1 MKNKIIVLGIVISL
15 IMSLVVLTGC
25 GNEEDKKV
33 NVTKVGDLNLELE
46 GALSFSEGL
55 APVCKDG
62 KWGYIDKEGNTVID
76 YKFDAAM
83 PFSDGLGMVLED
95 EKTGFVDKEGNL
107 VIDCKYD
114 NAGEEGFQDGVA
126 RVYQDDE
133 WGVIDKE
140 ENEIV
145 PFGKYYKIGAFE
157 NGIAQVESETA
168 RDFTSETGYIDTQG
182 NEIVEMSLDNLG
194 LRYLN
199 DGLAVKSTA
208 KYNDTS
214 SSPSDT
220 KYGYVNEKGDVVIEQ
235 KYEKAADFSEGLAAV
250 SEDGENIGF
259 IDTEGNLV
267 IDYQFK
273 NAMNFKNGYAI
284 VNNGEKCGVIDTKGN
299 LVVDY
304 KYDYISSFSEGLAAF
319 VPDLSVDED
328 EQKCG
333 YINEKGEVA
342 IEPIYEAKG
351 IIAYGYADFSEGLAA
366 VCEDGNWGYINY
378 EGKPIVGKISGEE
391 QQ

>member
-1 MKNKIIVLGIVISL
+1 MKRKVLIIGIIL
-15 IMSLVVLTGC
+15 ILVMSLVLLTGC

-33 NVTKVGDLNLELE
+33 NVTKVGDLSLELD
-46 GALSFSEGL
+46 GVLSFSEGL
-55 APVCKDG
+55 APACKDD
-62 KWGYIDKEGNTVID
+62 KWGYIDKQGNTVID

-95 EKTGFVDKEGNL
+95 EKTGYVDKDGNI
-107 VIDCKYD
+107 VIECKYD
-114 NAGEEGFQDGVA
+114 NAGEEGFQNGVA

-140 ENEIV
+140 GNTIV
-145 PFGKYYKIGAFE
+145 PFGKYYRIEAFK
-157 NGIAQVESETA
+157 NGIAKVKSEVSRTY
-168 RDFTSETGYIDTQG
+168 TSETGYIDTQG

-194 LRYLN
+194 LGYFN
-199 DGLAVKSTA
+199 EGLALKSTA

-214 SSPSDT
+214 SSISDT
-220 KYGYVNEKGDVVIEQ
+220 KYGYVDENLDVVIEQ
-235 KYEKAADFSEGLAAV
+235 KYKKASDFSEGLAAV

-259 IDTEGNLV
+259 IDTKGNLV

-273 NAMNFKNGYAI
+273 NAMPFKNGYAI
-284 VNNGEKCGVIDTKGN
+284 VSNGEKCGVIDTKGN

-304 KYDYISSFSEGLAAF
+304 QYGYISSFSEGLAAF
-319 VPDLSVDED
+319 VPDVTVDDD

-333 YINEKGEVA
+333 YINEKGEVV

-351 IIAYGYADFSEGLAA
+351 IIAYGYADFSEGLAV
-366 VCEDGNWGYINY
+366 VCKDDNWGFVNY
-378 EGKPIVGKISGEE
+378 EGKPIIGKISEE